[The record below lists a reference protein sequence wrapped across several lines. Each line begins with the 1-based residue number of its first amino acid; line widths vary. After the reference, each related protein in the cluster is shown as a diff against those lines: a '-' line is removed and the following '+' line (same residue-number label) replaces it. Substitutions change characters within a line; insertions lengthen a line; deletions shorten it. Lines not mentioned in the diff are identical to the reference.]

1 MMSSPL
7 NLSRLFQAVL
17 DELIEKRAELNWLD
31 HHNQNHGDHMVQ
43 IFQVAVRAAGEMVS
57 DDLAATMDHTAR
69 LLQQLPENGSAQLY
83 GRGLACLAAELRQ
96 RNITL
101 DDLAPYVQAYAQG
114 AQRQGSDT
122 PGRSAD
128 ILKALLSALAE
139 WERLEGEQPGAEGGL
154 NLGYLLGVGMAYM
167 QARSQGGDKLQT
179 LADTVV
185 SVSPMGRVPH
195 RRSSGLAVVQALLRE
210 LGKPSEASEPI

>member
-1 MMSSPL
+1 MSSPL

-17 DELIEKRAELNWLD
+17 DELVEKRIELNLLD
-31 HHNQNHGDHMVQ
+31 QHNQNHGDHMVE
-43 IFQVAVRAAGEMVS
+43 IFRVAVRAAGEMGS
-57 DDLAATMDHTAR
+57 GDLAATMERTSR
-69 LLQQLPENGSAQLY
+69 LLQQLPENGSAQVY

-101 DDLAPYVQAYAQG
+101 DDLAPYVRAYVQG
-114 AQRQGSDT
+114 AQPEGSHT

-167 QARSQGGDKLQT
+167 QAKSQGGDKLQT

-185 SVSPMGRVPH
+185 SVSPIGRVPH
-195 RRSSGLAVVQALLRE
+195 RRSSGLAMVQAFLRE
-210 LGKPSEASEPI
+210 LGKPPEADEPN